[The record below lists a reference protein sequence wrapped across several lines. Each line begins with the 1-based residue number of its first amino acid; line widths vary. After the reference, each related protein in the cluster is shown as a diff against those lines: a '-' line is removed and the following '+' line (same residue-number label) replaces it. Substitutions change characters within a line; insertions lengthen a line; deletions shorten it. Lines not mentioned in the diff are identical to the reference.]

1 MLKQEFTEFSSTNS
15 SSTAS
20 STSSTPPN
28 FLSAQ
33 PATSQPSLLTN
44 LAMNTIPSP
53 TISQTSLLTNQMK
66 NTNTSHGHTNSQ
78 SSLLSTYQMKNTTSS
93 SPTIS
98 QLSLLTNKLKDFH
111 TSPTIIEPNQLT
123 DNVKNISFSHRME

>member
-1 MLKQEFTEFSSTNS
+1 MEPTQLLVSPACYFSS
-15 SSTAS
+15 
-20 STSSTPPN
+20 
-28 FLSAQ
+28 Q
-33 PATSQPSLLTN
+33 PTYQPCKENIS
-44 LAMNTIPSP
+44 SP

-66 NTNTSHGHTNSQ
+66 NTNTSHTNSQ

-98 QLSLLTNKLKDFH
+98 QLSLLTNKLKDIH

-123 DNVKNISFSHRME
+123 VNVKNTSFSLRME